1 MVNKSRNNSAR
12 SIVSRDGNKVGLI
25 NNSMNTP
32 SQINNSMN
40 KVRLVNNSTGINDS
54 TTVSEINDSN
64 NPRRSTFE
72 LNDFTRKDKSIVLSI
87 IRHNGDCSGIHC
99 VDCPITSMVDV
110 NKLSMG
116 RTCKSVSKDMA
127 IQWLINTYGE
137 REAKELI
144 MEVLI

>member
-1 MVNKSRNNSAR
+1 VINKNTMRTERSVVRGSGSTTHIINN
-12 SIVSRDGNKVGLI
+12 ITPEI
-25 NNSMNTP
+25 NNSVTGINNTV

-40 KVRLVNNSTGINDS
+40 TVYEINNSIETSDSTMTGI
-54 TTVSEINDSN
+54 
-64 NPRRSTFE
+64 
-72 LNDFTRKDKSIVLSI
+72 
-87 IRHNGDCSGIHC
+87 
-99 VDCPITSMVDV
+99 

-116 RTCKSVSKDMA
+116 RTCKRVSKDMA

>member
-1 MVNKSRNNSAR
+1 MINKNTMRTERSVVRGSGSTTPEINNITHITHIINNITHIINNTAPE
-12 SIVSRDGNKVGLI
+12 I
-25 NNSMNTP
+25 NNSVTGINNTV

-40 KVRLVNNSTGINDS
+40 TTTGI
-54 TTVSEINDSN
+54 
-64 NPRRSTFE
+64 
-72 LNDFTRKDKSIVLSI
+72 
-87 IRHNGDCSGIHC
+87 
-99 VDCPITSMVDV
+99 

-116 RTCKSVSKDMA
+116 RTCKRVSKDMA